1 MEKPTQKINP
11 PDSQVISKPA
21 PVINVNKP
29 PLALIHDVQ
38 KVEKVYRHSDLEG
51 IYRLRIGKRKGLEV
65 WIVDGAKVRR
75 ELYTDFLFGGND
87 QRYKFIPE
95 DEIWIDN
102 SISVEELEFTIIHEI
117 TEREFMKQGMS
128 YAKAHELAT
137 QEELRARI
145 NKTESIDELKD
156 RWYKKPAFGRTL
168 NVYPSGKPLSKT
180 RESKPQEPRP
190 QEIKTLGVN
199 EGVRDRTKQEPPV
212 CNTK

>member
-117 TEREFMKQGMS
+117 IEREFMKQGMS
-128 YAKAHELAT
+128 YAKAHELAN

-156 RWYKKPAFGRTL
+156 RWYK
-168 NVYPSGKPLSKT
+168 T

-199 EGVRDRTKQEPPV
+199 EEVRDRTKQEPPV

>member
-65 WIVDGAKVRR
+65 WIVDGAKVRK

-156 RWYKKPAFGRTL
+156 RWYK
-168 NVYPSGKPLSKT
+168 T

>member
-156 RWYKKPAFGRTL
+156 RWYK
-168 NVYPSGKPLSKT
+168 T

>member
-128 YAKAHELAT
+128 YAKAHELAN

-156 RWYKKPAFGRTL
+156 RWY
-168 NVYPSGKPLSKT
+168 KT

>member
-29 PLALIHDVQ
+29 PLALIHDAQ
-38 KVEKVYRHSDLEG
+38 KIEKVYRHSDLEG

-156 RWYKKPAFGRTL
+156 RWYK
-168 NVYPSGKPLSKT
+168 T

>member
-29 PLALIHDVQ
+29 PLALIHDAQ
-38 KVEKVYRHSDLEG
+38 KIEKVYRHSDLEG

-87 QRYKFIPE
+87 QRYKFTPE
-95 DEIWIDN
+95 GEIWIDN

-156 RWYKKPAFGRTL
+156 RWYK
-168 NVYPSGKPLSKT
+168 T

>member
-87 QRYKFIPE
+87 QRYKFTPE
-95 DEIWIDN
+95 GEIWIDN

-156 RWYKKPAFGRTL
+156 RWYK
-168 NVYPSGKPLSKT
+168 T

>member
-1 MEKPTQKINP
+1 MEKPTLKINSS
-11 PDSQVISKPA
+11 DSQGPAKPPPVIS
-21 PVINVNKP
+21 VNKP
-29 PLALIHDVQ
+29 PLALIHDAQ
-38 KVEKVYRHSDLEG
+38 KVERAYRHSDLEG

-95 DEIWIDN
+95 GEIWIDN
-102 SISVEELEFTIIHEI
+102 SVSVEELEFTIIHEI

-145 NKTESIDELKD
+145 NKTESIDELKA
-156 RWYKKPAFGRTL
+156 RWYRAW
-168 NVYPSGKPLSKT
+168 
-180 RESKPQEPRP
+180 ESKSQEPRP

-199 EGVRDRTKQEPPV
+199 EGVKDRTKQEPPV

>member
-156 RWYKKPAFGRTL
+156 RWYK
-168 NVYPSGKPLSKT
+168 T
-180 RESKPQEPRP
+180 REVNLRSLDPRKLKP
-190 QEIKTLGVN
+190 
-199 EGVRDRTKQEPPV
+199 
-212 CNTK
+212 